1 MTQSILTSTP
11 AVLVMACS
19 LVGCASAPSP
29 TEEWDWDSGTTVTD
43 TGTSV
48 ADTSTSASDTST
60 PVADTGTTVAD
71 SGTGVTDTGTTPN
84 DSGMTSDSSAGNGG
98 GPVLPDDAG
107 TTGPSGPSTGLI
119 VQVTNSCPV
128 DLWIHGTGGG
138 GTLMPDNVQL
148 VPGATQ
154 QYNAPLTWTAA
165 RVYAYLQGPD
175 GNGNPQGQND
185 KIEMNFGN
193 SNGVESLNTDVTYV
207 DWLALPSQIQG
218 VGSGSDCV
226 TIGCYVPYSQ
236 VLDGC
241 PPSLLT
247 GQECL
252 SAGAYCAG
260 GNNDGDPFCHA
271 LDSQISACAS
281 EYSDC
286 TPPGG
291 ATTSDVYSCSDSFF
305 SQSPEYCAALNRGVL
320 AQPGAGTPA
329 SAFYTN
335 PPFNSY
341 SAWVHQTCPG
351 IYAFP
356 YDDYGSSNQSS
367 DHTCSGA
374 TQLNITWCP
383 QG

>member
-1 MTQSILTSTP
+1 MTHSLLASTLVAAP
-11 AVLVMACS
+11 AFLLVACA
-19 LVGCASAPSP
+19 GAPSL
-29 TEEWDWDSGTTVTD
+29 TDDGDSGASVAD

-48 ADTSTSASDTST
+48 ADTSTS
-60 PVADTGTTVAD
+60 VADTGTSGAD
-71 SGTGVTDTGTTPN
+71 TGTSMADTGTGTTDTGSTPH
-84 DSGMTSDSSAGNGG
+84 DSGIISDSSTSEDS
-98 GPVLPDDAG
+98 GPLLPQDAG
-107 TTGPSGPSTGLI
+107 TTGPTGPSTGLI

-128 DLWIHGTGGG
+128 NLWIHGTGGG

-185 KIEMNFGN
+185 KVEMNFDN

-218 VGSGSDCV
+218 IGSGSDCV
-226 TIGCYVPYSQ
+226 TVGCYVPYSQ

-241 PPSLLT
+241 PSSLLS

-252 SAGAYCAG
+252 SAGSYCAG
-260 GNNDGDPFCHA
+260 GNNGGDPFCHA

-286 TPPGG
+286 TPPAG
-291 ATTSDVYSCSDSFF
+291 ATTPDVYSCTDSFF

-320 AQPGAGTPA
+320 SQPGAGTPS

-335 PPFNSY
+335 PPFNTY
-341 SAWVHQTCPG
+341 AAWVHQTCPG

-367 DHTCSGA
+367 DETCTGA

-383 QG
+383 RG